1 MYHEKITFKVEKV
14 NLRKGKPKKIV
25 NAWNELVVEV
35 LPRQIGLVTKKQKK
49 PWTFTDSLWSK
60 EWKI

>member
-60 EWKI
+60 